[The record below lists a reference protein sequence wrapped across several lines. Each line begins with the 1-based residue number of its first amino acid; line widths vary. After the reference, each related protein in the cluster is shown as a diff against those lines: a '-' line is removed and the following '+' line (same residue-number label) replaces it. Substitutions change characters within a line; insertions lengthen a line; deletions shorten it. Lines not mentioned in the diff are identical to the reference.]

1 MAIPY
6 FDKLSTRMTI
16 KNNKNLHMNI
26 KKSIAAILIASSSV
40 VLAQANQVQNASNY
54 LRNKEFDKAKIA
66 ADAAAVHESSI
77 NNPKLWMYRG
87 KIYQELYFSKE
98 AAIRALDAEAEEKA
112 LESYITCLKLD
123 KDNVYKDEVK
133 GLIVQAVAAASNKA
147 NMYSQTKEY
156 DKALKCYDLIENAL
170 PYDYD
175 QGMKRANITKEKL
188 LYYKFDMFKYAAN
201 KEKTKE
207 YADKLI
213 AIKYKDAKIYT
224 DMVKLS
230 LIDRDTTRALDY
242 IGKGKLMFEDNMD
255 LINQEI
261 NIYLARNKTNE
272 LKDKLTAA
280 IELSPDNEVMHAILA
295 NLYQKTNE
303 KEKAEAEYLKSLE
316 IKPDYEIANYNLGV
330 MYFNIGNEW
339 NDKLGALPP
348 KETVKAKEYE
358 TKANEYFK
366 KAVVNFEKSYEVSPD
381 KATKQQLRKLFL
393 RLGETEKADKYK

>member
-1 MAIPY
+1 M
-6 FDKLSTRMTI
+6 S
-16 KNNKNLHMNI
+16 I
-26 KKSIAAILIASSSV
+26 KKTITAVLIASATV
-40 VLAQANQVQNASNY
+40 VMAQSNQVQNASNY
-54 LRNKEFDKAKIA
+54 LRNKEFDKAKA
-66 ADAAAVHESSI
+66 SADAASVHEASA
-77 NNPKLWMYRG
+77 NNPKLWKYRG
-87 KIYQELYFSKE
+87 QIYQEIYFSKE
-98 AAIRALDAEAEEKA
+98 PTVKALDVEAEEKA

-123 KDNVYKDEVK
+123 KDGAYKEDVK
-133 GLIVQAVAAASNKA
+133 GLIVQAVAATSNKA
-147 NMYSQTKEY
+147 NAYVQAKEY
-156 DKALKCYDLIENAL
+156 DKALKCYDLIEAAL
-170 PYDYD
+170 PYDFD

-188 LYYKFDMFKYAAN
+188 LYYKFDMYKYAAN

-213 AIKYKDAKIYT
+213 GIKYKDVKIYT
-224 DMVKLS
+224 DMIKLS
-230 LIDRDTTRALDY
+230 LIDRDTTKALDY
-242 IGKGKLMFEDNMD
+242 IAKGKIMFEDNMD

-280 IELSPDNEVMHAILA
+280 LEVTPDNEVMHAILA
-295 NLYQKTNE
+295 NLYQKTKE
-303 KEKAEAEYLKSLE
+303 TEKAEAEYLKALE

-330 MYFNIGNEW
+330 MYFNSGNEW

-348 KETVKAKEYE
+348 KETAKAKEYE
-358 TKANEYFK
+358 AKANEYFK

>member
-1 MAIPY
+1 M
-6 FDKLSTRMTI
+6 S
-16 KNNKNLHMNI
+16 I
-26 KKSIAAILIASSSV
+26 KKTFTTILIASATLV
-40 VLAQANQVQNASNY
+40 VAQSNQVQNASNY

-66 ADAAAVHESSI
+66 ADAASVHETTM

-87 KIYQELYFSKE
+87 KIYQEIYFSKD
-98 AAIRALDAEAEEKA
+98 AAIKNLDADAEEKA
-112 LESYITCLKLD
+112 LESYITCLKND
-123 KDNVYKDEVK
+123 KDNIYKDEVK
-133 GLIVQAVAAASNKA
+133 GLIVQASAGVSNKA
-147 NMYSQTKEY
+147 NFFVQNKEY
-156 DKALKCYDLIENAL
+156 DKAIRCYDLVEAAL
-170 PYDYD
+170 PYDFD
-175 QGMKRANITKEKL
+175 QGMKRNNITKEKL
-188 LYYKFDMFKYAAN
+188 MYNKFDMYKYAAN
-201 KEKTKE
+201 KDKTKE

-213 AIKYKDAKIYT
+213 GIKYKDVKIYT

-230 LIDRDTTRALDY
+230 LIDRDTTKALDY

-272 LKDKLTAA
+272 LKNKLTAA
-280 IELSPDNEVMHAILA
+280 IEVSPDNEVLHAILA

-303 KEKAEAEYLKSLE
+303 IEKAEAEYLKALE

-330 MYFNIGNEW
+330 MYFNTGNQW

-358 TKANEYFK
+358 TKANEYFR
-366 KAVVNFEKSYEVSPD
+366 KAVANFEKSYEFSPD

-393 RLGETEKADKYK
+393 RLGEMEKADKYK

>member
-1 MAIPY
+1 M
-6 FDKLSTRMTI
+6 SI
-16 KNNKNLHMNI
+16 KT
-26 KKSIAAILIASSSV
+26 SITAILIASATMA
-40 VLAQANQVQNASNY
+40 LAQANQVQNASNY

-66 ADAAAVHESSI
+66 ADAAAVHEASS
-77 NNPKLWMYRG
+77 NNPKLWKYRG
-87 KIYQELYFSKE
+87 QIYQEIYFSKD
-98 AAIRALDAEAEEKA
+98 AAVKALDTEPEEKA

-133 GLIVQAVAAASNKA
+133 GLIVQAVAATSNKA
-147 NMYSQTKEY
+147 NAYVQAKEY
-156 DKALKCYDLIENAL
+156 DKALRCYDLIENAL
-170 PYDYD
+170 PYDFD

-188 LYYKFDMFKYAAN
+188 LYYKFDMYKFAAN

-213 AIKYKDAKIYT
+213 AIKYKDVKIYT
-224 DMVKLS
+224 DMIKLS
-230 LIDRDTTRALDY
+230 LIDRDTTKALDY
-242 IGKGKLMFEDNMD
+242 IGKGKIMFEDNMD

-280 IELSPDNEVMHAILA
+280 IELSPDNEVLHAILA

-303 KEKAEAEYLKSLE
+303 KDKAEAEYLKALE

-330 MYFNIGNEW
+330 MYFNTGNEW

-348 KETVKAKEYE
+348 KETAKAKEYE
-358 TKANEYFK
+358 AKANEFFR
-366 KAVVNFEKSYEVSPD
+366 KAVANFEKSYEVSPD